1 MNKRQAKKRRIKQ
14 QYLKGIIINP
24 NAKTH
29 RRRRIKIKIDINSM
43 MTTNDI
49 GRNGRIYSKEV
60 LMDLNKSIT
69 SYIKNHELE
78 IKGE

>member
-1 MNKRQAKKRRIKQ
+1 MNKRQAKKRIKQ
-14 QYLKGIIINP
+14 QYLKSIIINP

-49 GRNGRIYSKEV
+49 GRNGRIYSKDV
-60 LMDLNKSIT
+60 LINLNKSIT
-69 SYIKNHELE
+69 SYIKNHEVE